1 MKEINFWKEI
11 HENLLKYGNLALALV
26 YDADHSTPGRVGFKM
41 FVTPEG
47 NIRGSVGGGK
57 VEGMVIEECKGLY
70 SKGSQNNYFKEYKLL
85 GNAPDSIGMIC
96 NGIQVIGFVLLNH
109 TDLPAIESII
119 KSLNGHLEG
128 SLTISEKIFKYSS
141 ESVSKTGFDSRS
153 GIYSE
158 VVGSRNRVYIFG
170 GGHVGLA
177 ISRIMSQLDF
187 KVIVIDNR
195 KDVSTLKENTFADE
209 LIVDDFVESTGVV
222 IEDDKSYVVIVTPGH
237 LQDKDVLR
245 AVLTKNV
252 KYIGMMGSESKVR
265 TLFKELVS
273 EGIDSG
279 KLKRIHS
286 PIGLKIKSE
295 TPDEIAVS
303 IAAEIIAVKNADKV
317 KK

>member
-1 MKEINFWKEI
+1 MKEVNFWKEI
-11 HENLLKYGNLALALV
+11 HENLSKYGNLALSIV

-57 VEGMVIEECKGLY
+57 VEGMVIEECKELY
-70 SKGSQNNYFKEYKLL
+70 TGEKLNNYFKEYKLL

-96 NGIQVIGFVLLNH
+96 NGIQVIGFVLLRNN
-109 TDLPAIESII
+109 DSLIIEEII
-119 KSLNGHLEG
+119 KSFDSHSEG
-128 SLTISEKIFKYSS
+128 TLIISENSFEYST
-141 ESVSKTGFDSRS
+141 ESVPKTGFNTQS
-153 GIYSE
+153 GTYFERI
-158 VVGSRNRVYIFG
+158 GSRNRVYIFG

-177 ISRIMSQLDF
+177 ISRLMSQLDF

-195 KDVSTLKENTFADE
+195 KEISTLKENTFADE
-209 LIVDDFVESTGVV
+209 VIINNFVEATDII
-222 IEDDKSYVVIVTPGH
+222 IEDDYSYVVIVTPGH

-245 AVLTKNV
+245 AVLNKNV

-279 KLKRIHS
+279 KFKRVHS

-303 IAAEIIAVKNADKV
+303 IAAEIIAVKNAEKL